1 MKETYW
7 EQFMTTG
14 KIDDYLNYKNGATEA
29 QRNSGAAEAQR
40 NSGAAE
46 AQDRSGRAPQ
56 YGAAESGAETDRRE
70 MERKKGIM

>member
-29 QRNSGAAEAQR
+29 QRNSGAAEAQ
-40 NSGAAE
+40 
-46 AQDRSGRAPQ
+46 DRSGRASQ
-56 YGAAESGAETDRRE
+56 DGAAESGAETGRRE